1 LLEVI
6 NHGSLASA
14 LERRLAGVP
23 LHAPALIDLEVLH
36 TLRRKV
42 FGGSVTVE
50 AAEAAIAE
58 YRSVRIERYPHDNFI
73 DRIWQLRVNFS
84 AYDAVYVALAETL
97 RAPLITLD
105 ARLAKSAPP
114 TCRVELFA

>member
-1 LLEVI
+1 M
-6 NHGSLASA
+6 
-14 LERRLAGVP
+14 ERRLTDIR

-42 FGGSVTVE
+42 FGNSLSLE
-50 AAEAAIAE
+50 QAESAIAE
-58 YRSVRIERYPHDNFI
+58 YRHLRIERYPHDNFI

-84 AYDAVYVALAETL
+84 AYDAVYIALAETL
-97 RAPLITLD
+97 GVPLITLD

-114 TCRVELFA
+114 TLKVELFA